1 MTHEGRTETGGP
13 LRPMLLALLAL
24 ASAACAKTAS
34 PPEGGPAPGEWR
46 TFQGTW
52 SAVGERHT
60 LHLGPGRQ
68 ASVLSVAGLV
78 LLTGEQGLGVGF
90 RAQAI
95 VFSDSLTG
103 GVGRCVW
110 TDDRGDQVFSELKGG
125 PAAEGRHVLG
135 TIVGGTGRYAG
146 ATGEYEFRWQ
156 YLIETEEGHVQG
168 RVVGLKGR
176 ARVGGGAGTGGEAR

>member
-1 MTHEGRTETGGP
+1 
-13 LRPMLLALLAL
+13 MLLALLAL

-52 SAVGERHT
+52 SAAGERHT
-60 LHLGPGRQ
+60 LHFGPGRQ
-68 ASVLSVAGLV
+68 ASVLSVAGSV
-78 LLTGEQGLGVGF
+78 LLTGERGLGVGF

-110 TDDRGDQVFSELKGG
+110 TDDRGDQVFSELTGG